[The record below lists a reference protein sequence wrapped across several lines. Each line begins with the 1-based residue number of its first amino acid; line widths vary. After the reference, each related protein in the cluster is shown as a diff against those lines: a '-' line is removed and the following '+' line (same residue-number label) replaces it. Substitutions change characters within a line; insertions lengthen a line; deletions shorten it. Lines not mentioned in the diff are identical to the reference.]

1 MSVKIKKEVHESLK
15 QGAQMHKAMH
25 AKAQEMIELM
35 QIVKAD
41 ALKRSRQYQRMVRA
55 SEAGRIKEVKAL
67 FAEMQTWRK
76 YKINL

>member
-1 MSVKIKKEVHESLK
+1 MSIKVKKELHENLK
-15 QGAQMHKAMH
+15 RGEQMHKAMH
-25 AKAQEMIELM
+25 GKAQEMIELM

-41 ALKRSRQYQRMVRA
+41 ALKRMRQYHKMVKA
-55 SEAGRIKEVKAL
+55 SEAGRTREVKQL